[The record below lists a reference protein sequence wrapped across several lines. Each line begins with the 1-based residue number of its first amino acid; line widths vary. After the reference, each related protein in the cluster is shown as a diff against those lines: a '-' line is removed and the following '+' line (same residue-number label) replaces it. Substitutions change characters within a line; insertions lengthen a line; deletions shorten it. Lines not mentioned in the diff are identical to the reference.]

1 VNCGSAIAWS
11 PRSLNFET
19 PEECREHDKSSAVL
33 SFMAL
38 LENMRERAARLRWVA
53 EMAHDPRIVEIV
65 TRTADEIEA
74 DVRTLES
81 GASVPVTIHLEPPQA

>member
-11 PRSLNFET
+11 PRSPNFET
-19 PEECREHDKSSAVL
+19 PEEWREHDKSSAVL
-33 SFMAL
+33 SLMAL
-38 LENMRERAARLRWVA
+38 LENMRERAARLRRVA
-53 EMAHDPRIVEIV
+53 DMAHDPRIVEIV

-81 GASVPVTIHLEPPQA
+81 GASVTVTIHLEPPQA